1 MNDLKVKFYAS
12 KIMNAL
18 KIGKQIELISNSE
31 ISLDIKT
38 AYTIAAEI
46 ESFRVSKGEKLAGL
60 KIGFTNKNIWKQ
72 YNASAPIVG
81 AMYDTTVFPLSD
93 NFSISR
99 FLEPRIEPEI
109 IFKIKKRPTAEM
121 SDNDLMGC
129 ISSVAHGFE
138 IVHCVF
144 KNWNFQTA
152 DTIAA
157 FGLHGALIH
166 GPFNEISSQDI
177 TEWTKNL
184 SNFDLTLFLNGR
196 EVEKGKA
203 SNVLGSG
210 PLKALRYILRNNLGS
225 GHKVDLKPGDL
236 VTTGTLTGAYPIL
249 ADQSWS
255 TEISGIKLQGL
266 RVKFKW

>member
-1 MNDLKVKFYAS
+1 MIDYYAS
-12 KIMNAL
+12 KIIKAEEDIQQIDLLTASEPSLSIEDAYKIAREIENRKESRDQK
-18 KIGKQIELISNSE
+18 KIGVK
-31 ISLDIKT
+31 
-38 AYTIAAEI
+38 
-46 ESFRVSKGEKLAGL
+46 V
-60 KIGFTNKNIWKQ
+60 GFTNRNIWKQ

-81 AMYDTTVFPLSD
+81 AMYDTTVFPLFD

-177 TEWTKNL
+177 TEWSKNL

-203 SNVLGSG
+203 SNVLDSG

-266 RVKFKW
+266 TVKFK